1 MKYHIED
8 IYIQLIGGGIEFIY
22 ALLVFYFLD
31 LSIPE
36 TE

>member
-1 MKYHIED
+1 MKYHID
-8 IYIQLIGGGIEFIY
+8 AIYTQLISGGIEFIY

-36 TE
+36 TK